1 VSARKTTKPPSRRA
15 GRLALDPSR
24 SAPSRASARAAAN
37 PTRGRTGQLI
47 ALFAGL
53 LLVTLAAYHPAWHGG
68 LLWDDD
74 AHLTRPDLR
83 SLAGLWRIWFAVGA
97 TQQYYPV
104 VHSVFWGLHR
114 LWGDDPLGYHL
125 LNIVLHTCSAW
136 LVAVILR
143 RLAVPGAVLAAVI
156 FAVHPVQVESV
167 AWMTEL
173 KNTLSGICY
182 LGALLAYLHFD
193 TARRGRWY
201 GLALGLF
208 GLALLSKTVTATLPA
223 ALLVVV
229 WWQRGQVRW
238 REDVRPLVPFGV
250 LGIGAGLLTA
260 WVERT
265 QIGAEGAAF
274 HFTLVERGLIA
285 GRVIVFYLGKLL
297 WPANLIFIYPRWQVS
312 AHVWWQYLYPV
323 GVVGLLAAC
332 WGWRR
337 RSRAPLA
344 ALLFFIGTLGPALGF
359 VNVYPFLY
367 AFVADHF
374 QYLASLGVIV
384 LGAAGVMTLA
394 RRGPLRP
401 TVAEAVAILVL
412 GAPLTVLTW
421 SQSQQYANAE
431 TLYRTTLS
439 RNPACWLA
447 HNNLGWLTLSA
458 AGDHPSGPVLEEA
471 VAHFESALSLKPDF
485 SEAHNNLGTAFLDL
499 GRFDD
504 ARSEYIQALRL
515 TPHDAGIHYNLG
527 LALQKLGRPEEA
539 VAETRAS
546 LEVRPNHA
554 GAHASLGNALQ
565 TLGRLDE
572 AVAEYHEALR
582 LNPDDAEAHHN
593 LGSALG
599 KLGRLGE
606 AVAQYEETLRLNP
619 ASAKADRNLGFA
631 LLRLGRPAEAVT
643 RFTDAVRL
651 VPDSASAHYD
661 LANALEDLGRHEEA
675 AAEFRQALTYQPG
688 FAEAANELGVAL
700 AELGRYGEAVV
711 QFREALRLKP
721 DLVDARANLVR
732 ALSMIKGG

>member
-1 VSARKTTKPPSRRA
+1 MSARRKAKAAGRRA
-15 GRLALDPSR
+15 GQ
-24 SAPSRASARAAAN
+24 SAPD
-37 PTRGRTGQLI
+37 PTRGSMAGAGVGPAHDAARRRRVQLV

-53 LLVTLAAYHPAWHGG
+53 LLVTLVAYHPAWHGG
-68 LLWDDD
+68 LLWDDN
-74 AHLTRPDLR
+74 AHLTRPELR
-83 SLAGLWRIWFAVGA
+83 SLAGLWRIWFEIGA

-125 LNIVLHTCSAW
+125 LNIVLHTSSAW

-143 RLAVPGAVLAAVI
+143 RWAVPGAVLAAVI

-173 KNTLSGICY
+173 KNTLSGVCY

-193 TARRGRWY
+193 TDRRGRWY

-223 ALLVVV
+223 ALLVVF
-229 WWQRGQVRW
+229 WWQRGRLRW
-238 REDVRPLVPFGV
+238 RQDVRPLVPFGV

-285 GRVIVFYLGKLL
+285 GRAIMFYLSTLV

-312 AHVWWQYLYPV
+312 AHVWWQYLYPL
-323 GVVGLLAAC
+323 GVLVVLAAC

-344 ALLFFIGTLGPALGF
+344 ALLFFIGTLAPALGF
-359 VNVYPFLY
+359 VNVYPFVY
-367 AFVADHF
+367 SFVADHF

-384 LGAAGVMTLA
+384 LFAASMMTLA

-401 TVAEAVAILVL
+401 TVAEAVAILVV

-421 SQSQQYANAE
+421 SQSRQYADAE

-447 HNNLGWLTLSA
+447 HNNLGWLILSA
-458 AGDHPSGPVLEEA
+458 AGDHPSGPVLEDA

-485 SEAHNNLGTAFLDL
+485 AEAHNNLGTAFLDL

-504 ARSEYIQALRL
+504 ARSEYAQALRL
-515 TPHDAGIHYNLG
+515 NPHDAEIHYNLG
-527 LALQKLGRPEEA
+527 LVLQKLGRPEDA

-546 LEVRPNHA
+546 LAVRPNHA

-619 ASAKADRNLGFA
+619 YSAKADRNLGLA
-631 LLRLGRPAEAVT
+631 LLRLERPDEAVS
-643 RFTDAVRL
+643 RLQDAVRL

-661 LANALEDLGRHEEA
+661 LANALEVLGRHEDA
-675 AAEFRQALTYQPG
+675 AVEFRQALKYQPG
-688 FAEAANELGVAL
+688 FAEADNLLGVAL

-721 DLVDARANLVR
+721 DFVDARANLVR